1 MGQCSRDDPDVES
14 SVVEGARTFQRGVL
28 GGHDSVKGFAVIG
41 SDGRAGRVSWASYA
55 PAESYL
61 VVTTG
66 TLRRRHRVLPAG
78 AVTSVGDRTVQVA
91 LSRGEIEH
99 LPVLPDPQAP
109 VSQETVEQMLN
120 AFERAAAYT
129 IIQ

>member
-1 MGQCSRDDPDVES
+1 MGD
-14 SVVEGARTFQRGVL
+14 ARTFRPGVL
-28 GGHDSVKGFAVIG
+28 GGYDSVKGFAVIG

-55 PAESYL
+55 PGESYL

-78 AVTSVGDRTVQVA
+78 AVTSISEGSVQVG
-91 LSRGEIEH
+91 LSRAEIEQ
-99 LPVLPDPQAP
+99 LPLLPDPQAP
-109 VSQETVEQMLN
+109 VADETVEQMLN

-129 IIQ
+129 NIQ